1 VIHTYRDPKVL
12 GRRFVGPPALVFV
25 VAGVILLGPFDFRW
39 SPADAIPSFVFLGL
53 VVVVGVASYRRE
65 QYSDCGEIRLDDDG
79 TCEFE
84 TKGRVTR
91 IHVNEIKSVNYW
103 RDSESTNEQYTIVY
117 QGGKLLVS
125 QRMTDFLDFL
135 TRLKTLNPA
144 VDLSSFPALL
154 ADARPVLG
162 APGATEH
169 RSPVSRFLR
178 SALFPLIVVSGLI
191 WLAIDTI
198 SGQ

>member
-12 GRRFVGPPALVFV
+12 RNRLFGPSSLAFV
-25 VAGVILLGPFDFRW
+25 VAGVILLVPVDFRW
-39 SPADAIPSFVFLGL
+39 SPPDAIPFLVFLGL
-53 VVVVGVASYRRE
+53 VLVVGVANYRRE

-91 IHVNEIKSVNYW
+91 IHVHEIKAVRYW
-103 RDSESTNEQYTIVY
+103 RDYESENEQYTIVY
-117 QGGKLLVS
+117 QGGKLSVS
-125 QRMTDFLDFL
+125 QRMTAFLDFL

-144 VDLSSFPALL
+144 VDVSSFPALL
-154 ADARPVLG
+154 ADARPELG
-162 APGATEH
+162 APGAAEH
-169 RSPVSRFLR
+169 RSSVSRFLR
-178 SALFPLIVVSGLI
+178 SALFPLIVVSALI
-191 WLAIDTI
+191 WLAIQTM